1 MNQNSRRR
9 ARLLVCA
16 LVSTSVFALVSCAAH
31 QGEGIGFREARFNEM
46 SAVRDWQ
53 SCRDEAMGLDR
64 QAHDEASS
72 ARYLAAAALLEK
84 CESGVSGDA
93 KVSAD
98 ERVRS
103 YALAVQDYI
112 KGGDIPKARET
123 LSKLKAAFPG
133 SDLYYANG
141 ASFIST
147 MEFLVGERDRTAVGV
162 LDITNVDDDFKS
174 EMRRAQYWKR
184 N

>member
-1 MNQNSRRR
+1 MKQNSRT
-9 ARLLVCA
+9 ARLLAVA
-16 LVSTSVFALVSCAAH
+16 LTATSALALASCMKPA
-31 QGEGIGFREARFNEM
+31 GDGIGFREARFNEM

-53 SCRDEAMGLDR
+53 SCRDEAMSLDR
-64 QAHDEASS
+64 QAHDEASA
-72 ARYLAAAALLEK
+72 ARYLASASLLEK

-93 KVSAD
+93 KVTSD

-103 YALAVQDYI
+103 YALAVQNYI
-112 KGGDIPKARET
+112 KGGDVPKARAT
-123 LSKLKAAFPG
+123 LEKLKAAFPG
-133 SDLYYANG
+133 TDLYYANG
-141 ASFIST
+141 ASFIDT
-147 MEFLVGERDRTAVGV
+147 MEFLTGVRDRSAVGM